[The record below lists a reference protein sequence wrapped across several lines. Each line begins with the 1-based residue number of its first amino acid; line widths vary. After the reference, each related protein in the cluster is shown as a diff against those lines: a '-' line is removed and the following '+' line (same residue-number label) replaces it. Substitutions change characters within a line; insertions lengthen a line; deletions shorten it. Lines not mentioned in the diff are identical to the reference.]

1 MPDAFAGHRRVEVEG
16 QQRDLAAIDE
26 PVELPHDL
34 LRPADRERRH
44 EQHAI
49 RLGDEADRLGQD
61 PDGLFVRFVFAATV
75 RGLDE
80 NVVRGGEIGR
90 VADDRRAPGGRGRPS
105 RR

>member
-1 MPDAFAGHRRVEVEG
+1 MVSRLGRQPDDVVVDA
-16 QQRDLAAIDE
+16 RDDLDTVDLIDE

-34 LRPADRERRH
+34 LRPADREGRH

-49 RLGDEADRLGQD
+49 RLGDEADCLGQD

-80 NVVRGGEIGR
+80 NVVRGREDPR
-90 VADDRRAPGGRGRPS
+90 M
-105 RR
+105 